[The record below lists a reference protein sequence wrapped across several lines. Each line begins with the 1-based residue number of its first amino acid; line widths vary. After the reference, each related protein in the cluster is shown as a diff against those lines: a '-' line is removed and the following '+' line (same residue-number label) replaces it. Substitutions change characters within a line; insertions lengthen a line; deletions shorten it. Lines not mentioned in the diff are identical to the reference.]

1 VNAKCGRRSG
11 SCDWRPLTEPAARSR
26 NLFRRAVGL
35 RPSSARSVAAP
46 NRGRVDASRRDSERW
61 CLPGAIRR
69 VSQFAS
75 EDRKGEPIF
84 VGTAPQ
90 SIATQL
96 EHRATRESVER
107 AKKQSRVLAVL
118 ARAEARDLEGKRK
131 ECFDAFAKARLM
143 LDPFG
148 GIDRARAIEPA
159 RLVGPRS
166 ATFNCPGPS
175 RMRSGKRW
183 SKARASEG

>member
-11 SCDWRPLTEPAARSR
+11 SCDWRPLTEPGARSR

-75 EDRKGEPIF
+75 EDRNGEPIF

-107 AKKQSRVLAVL
+107 AKKQSRVQVLAVL
-118 ARAEARDLEGKRK
+118 ARAEARDLEGERK
-131 ECFDAFAKARLM
+131 ECFYAFAKARLM
-143 LDPFG
+143 LDPSG
-148 GIDRARAIEPA
+148 D
-159 RLVGPRS
+159 
-166 ATFNCPGPS
+166 
-175 RMRSGKRW
+175 RSG
-183 SKARASEG
+183 ARD